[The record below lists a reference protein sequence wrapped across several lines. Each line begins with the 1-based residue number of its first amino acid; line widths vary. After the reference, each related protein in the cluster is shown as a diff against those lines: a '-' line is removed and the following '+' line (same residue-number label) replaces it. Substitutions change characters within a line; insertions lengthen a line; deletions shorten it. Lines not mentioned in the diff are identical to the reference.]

1 MLRINNF
8 SFFQNLCLLIL
19 RLFIGGI
26 LTFAWLEKIVNQSTS
41 NWAQVLEIE
50 PYIQVTWVS
59 IEVLAAV
66 SLLFGV
72 LTFFGAF
79 LSLSLMVVSF
89 LWRFLLSVTHNMVY
103 DSSLLLICSLI
114 VISFAVLI
122 FGPGVFSLD
131 RLIFGK
137 KK

>member
-66 SLLFGV
+66 SLLFGI
-72 LTFFGAF
+72 LTFVGAF